1 MHIYLATAPVSW
13 GVLLKD
19 TPNVPPYP
27 RVLDEI
33 AAAGYTGTELGAYGY
48 LPLDPEL
55 LRHELAQRGLHLLSS
70 FVPINLVD
78 PQRRPDEYEEGIT
91 SARFLATMG
100 CEWIVLSDALFVD
113 PRRAERAGR
122 IRPEDGLDGEDWQ
135 RFVRHADEF
144 ARRMRDEFGLKT
156 VYHPH
161 VGAYVE
167 SLQEVDRLMEQT
179 DPALLGLCL
188 DTGHATYGGDDAVAL
203 YRRWAE
209 RVRYLHLKD
218 CDRTVLERIRA
229 AGGSYFD
236 GVQAGVF
243 PELGRGSVDF
253 PALLA
258 ELTAHDFEG
267 WAVVEQ
273 DILPEQGADAL
284 ASAQRNRAYLRSI
297 GFGSD
302 APAPGGAAS

>member
-1 MHIYLATAPVSW
+1 MDIRLATAPVSW

-27 RVLDEI
+27 GVLDEI
-33 AAAGYTGTELGAYGY
+33 AAAGYSGTELGAYGY
-48 LPLDPEL
+48 LPLDPDL
-55 LRHELAQRGLHLLSS
+55 LRNELEQRRLHLLSS

-78 PQRRPDEYEEGIT
+78 PRQRPDEYQEAIT
-91 SARFLATMG
+91 VAGFLSTMG
-100 CEWIVLSDALFVD
+100 CEWIVLSDALFVA

-122 IRPEDGLDGEDWQ
+122 IRPDDGLDAGQWDH
-135 RFVRHADEF
+135 FVRHTEEF

-167 SLQEVDRLMEQT
+167 TPGEVDTLLERT
-179 DPALLGLCL
+179 DPALVGLCL
-188 DTGHATYGGDDAVAL
+188 DTGHATYGGDDPIAL
-203 YRRWAE
+203 YRRWAD

-218 CDRTVLERIRA
+218 CDRAVLARIRS

-243 PELGRGSVDF
+243 PELGQGSVDF

-258 ELTAHDFEG
+258 ELTARDFDG

-273 DILPEQGADAL
+273 DVLPEQGGDPL

-297 GFGSD
+297 GFGRD
-302 APAPGGAAS
+302 V